1 MSPKILIIDDDE
13 MLCEEL
19 AEILMGNGYD
29 VKTALD
35 GQKGLDAIREAPYDL
50 VLLDIKM
57 PQLNGLE
64 ALKEIKESKTAPK
77 VMILSA
83 NHSVNVFLGE
93 TVDIPH
99 DYPQQI
105 LELADGV
112 MNKPY
117 DVEILLT
124 RIRGLLSAPR
134 S

>member
-19 AEILMGNGYD
+19 AEILTGKGYD
-29 VKTALD
+29 VKTAFD

-117 DVEILLT
+117 DVEILLA